1 MINPCNR
8 PWKRRPLSF
17 THCFEKPVWK
27 KVTNRGKD
35 YIDFF
40 SSVCVFWR
48 TRTNVFVLGNK
59 GNDLCLSRSMES
71 YTNLFVEL
79 CWKISLWKKITNL
92 QWLLWLLYSLW
103 FYKKL
108 KRCPLMTLV
117 NCIFENEWVFLV
129 PEGYFSAQS
138 SDLCS
143 YPLNLWKLKHRLFN
157 KRRKICLDRYNVDA
171 RHQKA

>member
-27 KVTNRGKD
+27 KVTNREKD

-79 CWKISLWKKITNL
+79 CWKIPLWKKDYKL
-92 QWLLWLLYSLW
+92 QWLLWLVYSLW

-129 PEGYFSAQS
+129 PEGYLSAQS

-171 RHQKA
+171 WQQKA

>member
-1 MINPCNR
+1 MSFIWPCDVMINPCNR
-8 PWKRRPLSF
+8 PWERRPLSF

-79 CWKISLWKKITNL
+79 CWKISLWKKDYKSTMTTLTCVQFMVL
-92 QWLLWLLYSLW
+92 QKTKKVSSNDTGELY
-103 FYKKL
+103 FR
-108 KRCPLMTLV
+108 KRMSFSGSRGVLV
-117 NCIFENEWVFLV
+117 STV
-129 PEGYFSAQS
+129 
-138 SDLCS
+138 
-143 YPLNLWKLKHRLFN
+143 
-157 KRRKICLDRYNVDA
+157 
-171 RHQKA
+171 

>member
-1 MINPCNR
+1 MEKKTTLLHALF
-8 PWKRRPLSF
+8 WKTRLKKKLPIVKKIISISF
-17 THCFEKPVWK
+17 P
-27 KVTNRGKD
+27 
-35 YIDFF
+35 
-40 SSVCVFWR
+40 
-48 TRTNVFVLGNK
+48 VFVYFGGQEQMSSFWAIKVMTYACHGPWNH
-59 GNDLCLSRSMES
+59 
-71 YTNLFVEL
+71 TP
-79 CWKISLWKKITNL
+79 ISLSNYVEKSLCEKKITNL
-92 QWLLWLLYSLW
+92 QWLLWLVYSLW

>member
-48 TRTNVFVLGNK
+48 TRTNV
-59 GNDLCLSRSMES
+59 
-71 YTNLFVEL
+71 LFWAIKVMTYA
-79 CWKISLWKKITNL
+79 CHGPWNHTPISLSNYVEKSLCEKKITNL
-92 QWLLWLLYSLW
+92 QWLLWLVYSLW

-129 PEGYFSAQS
+129 PEGYLSAQS